1 MCEHVLFNL
10 DIVFFKHCV
19 HSSLEKEEQ
28 VCALVSLKSFHLL
41 LAEKP
46 VTVGK
51 PEREGVENMCAQC
64 PDKFAYIHEIT
75 QGVVCAVFIL
85 AYPGPG
91 SGHWLSETSL
101 KYQEP
106 PLPFR

>member
-19 HSSLEKEEQ
+19 PSLLEKEEQ
-28 VCALVSLKSFHLL
+28 VCVLVSLKIFHLL

-46 VTVGK
+46 MTVEQPG
-51 PEREGVENMCAQC
+51 RESVENMCAQC

-75 QGVVCAVFIL
+75 QGVGVSMRFVLCLF
-85 AYPGPG
+85 
-91 SGHWLSETSL
+91 WLTL
-101 KYQEP
+101 DQAQVTG
-106 PLPFR
+106 